1 MSRRSH
7 FHPSVC
13 HFADSLM
20 GPEHVVA
27 YAGDP
32 LVDFSNKA
40 FLDRF
45 AFKNPKI
52 KTGDQDAKG
61 AGGLSKVPHLHRLDS
76 TTRAS
81 LRLGGSF
88 LLPSRLLTWCLV
100 SLLLCGSRR
109 RRQRACPPSWVR

>member
-20 GPEHVVA
+20 GPEHAVA

-76 TTRAS
+76 TRHATR
-81 LRLGGSF
+81 RLSGSF
-88 LLPSRLLTWCLV
+88 LPHFRVADVSASCLFSCV
-100 SLLLCGSRR
+100 VLGGGG
-109 RRQRACPPSWVR
+109 

>member
-1 MSRRSH
+1 MLCFVSRRSH

-20 GPEHVVA
+20 GPEHAVG

-76 TTRAS
+76 TRTRLCPS
-81 LRLGGSF
+81 IR
-88 LLPSRLLTWCLV
+88 LLPSALPPFYASC
-100 SLLLCGSRR
+100 LLLCGLGGGG
-109 RRQRACPPSWVR
+109 